1 MATPSSEER
10 LNLPAFGKRLSLR
23 QTVVES
29 LRGLLISGQM
39 KPGELYSAPKL
50 AEQFG
55 ISATPVREA
64 MLDLVAEGL
73 IEVVRN
79 KGFRVTKL
87 SSEELDE
94 LAEIRRLIEPPIM
107 AAVAANPDPVVKEQ
121 VEALRIEA
129 RAIVE
134 AAKTKDFLTY
144 VELDTQF
151 HLKFLALHG
160 NQRLVAEV
168 KELRGRSRL
177 FGLDAL
183 SESGRLERIAQQ
195 HEQLV
200 DLALAGD
207 APGIKQ
213 LMEEHID
220 HIRQELAEE
229 VTHD

>member
-1 MATPSSEER
+1 MKASSEES
-10 LNLPAFGKRLSLR
+10 LNLPTFGERLSLR

-87 SSEELDE
+87 SSTELDE
-94 LAEIRRLIEPPIM
+94 LSEIRRLIEPPIM
-107 AAVAANPDPVVKEQ
+107 AAVAANSDPEIKKQ
-121 VEALRIEA
+121 VESLRPDA
-129 RAIVE
+129 RAIVD
-134 AAKTKDFLTY
+134 AANTKDFLKY

-160 NQRLVAEV
+160 NQRLVSEV

-177 FGLDAL
+177 SGLDTL

-200 DLALAGD
+200 DLALDGD
-207 APGIKQ
+207 IEGIEQ
-213 LMEEHID
+213 LMHAHID
-220 HIRQELAEE
+220 HIREELAEE
-229 VTHD
+229 V